1 MAILIR
7 RRTFLKVVGAGG
19 LAVSLPWLPGCSD
32 SSSVAQR
39 GNAAH
44 FFSPDE
50 RGALTAL
57 AGALV
62 PEDETVG
69 AVGAGAIEYV
79 DRMLAAFDNPLPDI
93 YRAGPFSGRWP
104 FQDSQTGDPSDH
116 FPPDSFR
123 EVLPLTRMQELSFRI
138 ELFGSGSVPNGDIN
152 APLVPSTPGLQALYR
167 EGLAQLQ
174 QAASQQGVDFSALD
188 DAAKLAAFSKTSPD
202 FQNAVLTHLAEGM
215 FSAPEYGG
223 NTDTI
228 GWRDYHYDGDSQPLG
243 HTLYDERS
251 DTLRDRADQP
261 NQTLDP
267 NLPND
272 GFEPSVTAFI
282 DSITRAQGGKRFF

>member
-7 RRTFLKVVGAGG
+7 RRTFLKAVGAGG

-32 SSSVAQR
+32 SSSVASPP
-39 GNAAH
+39 AAH

-50 RGALTAL
+50 RETLSAL
-57 AGALV
+57 ASSLI

-79 DRMLAAFDNPLPDI
+79 DRMLAAFDNPIPDI
-93 YRAGPFSGRWP
+93 YRGGPSSGRWP
-104 FQDSQTGDPSDH
+104 YQDSETGDPSDH

-123 EVLPLTRMQELSFRI
+123 DVLPLTRMQDLSFRI

-167 EGLAQLQ
+167 AGLAQLQ
-174 QAASQQGVDFSALD
+174 QSGDFSALD
-188 DAAKLAAFSKTSPD
+188 DTARLAAFAKTSQD
-202 FQNAVLTHLAEGM
+202 FQTAVLTNLSEGM

-243 HTLYDERS
+243 HTLYDDRD
-251 DTLRDRADQP
+251 DTLRDRPDQP

-272 GFEPSVTAFI
+272 GFEPSVTSFVQ
-282 DSITRAQGGKRFF
+282 SIVLAQGGKRFF